1 MSEGAQFKLEDK
13 IKKEMQVQ
21 HVIYN
26 PIKQQTQVLVNKK
39 EFYNKREQLKVA
51 MTTWTKNLDPEV
63 AHVTQDDYSTGD
75 DSFFSASIESI
86 MSFDV
91 EEVDVSHDTKD
102 TNNMN
107 PSTSTSEISMP
118 ALINKDED
126 VKELKAQI
134 NKYQQ
139 ELSIYVQKVDQ
150 IHTMLESLLKNRNED
165 DLMQEGDFTTN
176 KKTRRPT

>member
-1 MSEGAQFKLEDK
+1 
-13 IKKEMQVQ
+13 MQVQ

-26 PIKQQTQVLVNKK
+26 LIKRQTQVLVNKK
-39 EFYNKREQLKVA
+39 EFYNKRKQMKVA
-51 MTTWTKNLDPEV
+51 MTTWTKNLDPDNIREYDTLPEV

-91 EEVDVSHDTKD
+91 EEVDVSHDPKD
-102 TNNMN
+102 TNNKN

-118 ALINKDED
+118 ALINKDKD

-134 NKYQQ
+134 NNYQQ
-139 ELSIYVQKVDQ
+139 ELSIYVQNVDQ
-150 IHTMLESLLKNRNED
+150 IHTILESY
-165 DLMQEGDFTTN
+165 
-176 KKTRRPT
+176 